1 MLVATRLD
9 GRLGNQ
15 LNHAV
20 NLRRFEDRLR
30 GKWAVIT
37 SDPHAPVVC
46 LYVEDDTGALAP
58 SHHQLAPRH
67 KAPLLML
74 AVDGSTGDGRLV
86 PASPVPPVWEA
97 MSDRCQAVPSE
108 HDTPTHQA
116 DLPVLLFIGK
126 HDAMLLSSAA
136 ALCVLAFRAARA
148 AGEDKTQS
156 VHCSAGQRGWSLVLS
171 RIQGIDGRNS
181 LSPSERVMS
190 KEAAEQRIS

>member
-67 KAPLLML
+67 KAPLLRL

-136 ALCVLAFRAARA
+136 ALCTRVPGGESCRRGQDAICSLLGRATRLV
-148 AGEDKTQS
+148 T
-156 VHCSAGQRGWSLVLS
+156 CSLPNPGDRWT
-171 RIQGIDGRNS
+171 
-181 LSPSERVMS
+181 
-190 KEAAEQRIS
+190 